1 MSRRRSPSHHQ
12 SESTMSSPVDSGCS
26 PDYFGDDMF
35 PPIDPH
41 EDLVGQWT
49 QAELLVQDVDP
60 FGFTNQEG
68 LQDVISGSMPQM
80 AMDLPVLDG
89 GFLPGTSETE
99 PHLQTID
106 PACLSLL
113 TSAHSGLDLSSAT
126 SHEAFQ
132 ASTSPSG
139 SQGAPPPL

>member
-1 MSRRRSPSHHQ
+1 MGP
-12 SESTMSSPVDSGCS
+12 
-26 PDYFGDDMF
+26 
-35 PPIDPH
+35 
-41 EDLVGQWT
+41 WT

-89 GFLPGTSETE
+89 DFLPRTSEMD
-99 PHLQTID
+99 PHPQTID
-106 PACLSLL
+106 PACLSLP

-126 SHEAFQ
+126 SPQEFQ
-132 ASTSPSG
+132 NSTSPTD
-139 SQGAPPPL
+139 SQGAHPPL